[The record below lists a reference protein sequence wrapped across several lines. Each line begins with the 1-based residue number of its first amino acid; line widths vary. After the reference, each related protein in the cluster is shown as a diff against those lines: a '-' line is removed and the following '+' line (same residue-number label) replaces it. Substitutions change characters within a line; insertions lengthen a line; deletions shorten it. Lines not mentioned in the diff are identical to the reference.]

1 MVKRVVVSWLNGENV
16 QMSMNV
22 IMDIIIEFVQTF
34 AAGNVQMSMN
44 VVIDIIIE
52 IVQTL
57 AAVFALGSVWIM
69 RKQMKKEYDCRRREQ
84 TVQLVG
90 RWSENLHPNINR
102 IKRVAEK
109 LSSDQC
115 RKIYNEEEF
124 HASKEIYR
132 EIVKALGL
140 KENLQNTNGECT
152 VSAELSSMMHYELV
166 FYLNQLET
174 VLISWQH
181 HIADDEIIEAQ
192 FSFLLDDR
200 EGKTILENFRRA
212 SGSEKT
218 YPAIEMFSQYL
229 KKEREKS
236 LNRKAE
242 L

>member
-1 MVKRVVVSWLNGENV
+1 
-16 QMSMNV
+16 MSM
-22 IMDIIIEFVQTF
+22 D
-34 AAGNVQMSMN
+34 

-140 KENLQNTNGECT
+140 KKKKQKTKKKNNCNVTEEM
-152 VSAELSSMMHYELV
+152 SSMMHYELV

-212 SGSEKT
+212 CGSEKT
-218 YPAIEMFSQYL
+218 YPAIEMFSQHL

-236 LNRKAE
+236 LNRKEE